1 MFQSI
6 PEKNTFDLVH
16 SKDETNSVLKP
27 FDKNSTK
34 TVCAALQL
42 LIGPY
47 SNSLIDRLAPSKHTL
62 SDVTPQLWE
71 C

>member
-42 LIGPY
+42 LIGP
-47 SNSLIDRLAPSKHTL
+47 
-62 SDVTPQLWE
+62 
-71 C
+71 